1 VLSPIPPSYIDVT
14 RLYLSKELGPKID
27 RRSKPLSKKQRAH
40 QNLNP
45 NTTIPFPNKNSKLN
59 PSTQTLNLLT
69 KQYLKTLIT
78 NLITIPKK
86 RKFLDSKTYS
96 KIKSPNHRTRIEFF
110 PAS

>member
-59 PSTQTLNLLT
+59 PSTQLT
-69 KQYLKTLIT
+69 YKTV
-78 NLITIPKK
+78 PKNPNYQ
-86 RKFLDSKTYS
+86 SNYNPQKTQIS
-96 KIKSPNHRTRIEFF
+96 
-110 PAS
+110 